1 MAKVAPPEELARVDH
16 APPKKGW
23 MDMPV
28 ELKEGRWCYGSKPKD
43 HEVIGLPNPRT
54 WSPGDE
60 DWKLP
65 ENWQE
70 IFLEGMRERLDKF
83 RSFRIFMDIC
93 VRCGACADKC
103 HFYIGSGDPKNMP
116 VLRAELLRSI
126 YRGEFTAAGKILG
139 KLAGG
144 RKLTYDIFKDL
155 FYYFF
160 QCTECRRCSLF
171 CPYGIDTAE
180 VTIIGRELLN
190 LLGCNIDWITGPAA
204 NCYKMGNHLGIQPH
218 AYHSMLEFFCEEV
231 EEITGILPEPSFNR
245 KGAEILFITPS
256 GDVFADPGTFTAMGY
271 LMLFHYLEGIGLDI
285 TWSTYASEG
294 GNFGFFTSHEMMKR
308 LNAKMYAEAKRLGVK
323 WILGGECGHMWRI
336 CNQYMDTMNGPADF
350 LEVPK
355 SPITGTVFDN
365 AESTKMVHLVEFT
378 ADLIKHGK
386 LNLDPS
392 RNDPYKLTFHDSCNT
407 SRGMGFFDEPRYVI
421 QNIANS
427 FHDMP
432 INTIREQTFCCGS
445 GSGLNTDEFMDMRM
459 RGAFPR
465 ANALQYVHDK
475 HDVNM
480 MACICAID
488 RATLTTLCE
497 YWVPDVEVM
506 GIHELVGNALIL
518 EGEKKRTMNLRGEE
532 FPWVEEEEEEEVEE
546 APAEVILEAAEETAE
561 EAAEETAEEPVEEAV
576 EAAEEAAEEPV
587 KEAAE
592 EVEETAEEPVKE
604 AAVEEEAEGEK

>member
-1 MAKVAPPEELARVDH
+1 MSKVAPPEELAKVDH
-16 APPKKGW
+16 TPPKKGW

-43 HEVIGLPNPRT
+43 HEVLGLPNPRS

-83 RSFRIFMDIC
+83 RSFRLFMDIC

-103 HFYIGSGDPKNMP
+103 HFFIGSGDPKNMP

-126 YRGEFTAAGKILG
+126 YRGEFTTAGKVLG

-144 RKLTYDIFKDL
+144 RKLTYDVFKDL
-155 FYYFF
+155 FYYLF
-160 QCTECRRCSLF
+160 QCTECRRCSLY

-180 VTIIGRELLN
+180 VTMIGRELLN
-190 LLGCNIDWITGPAA
+190 LLGCNIDWIAGPVA
-204 NCYKMGNHLGIQPH
+204 NCYRTGNHLGIQPH
-218 AYHSMLEFFCEEV
+218 AYHSMVEFFCEEI
-231 EEITGILPEPSFNR
+231 EEITGILPEPSLNR

-256 GDVFADPGTFTAMGY
+256 GDIFADPGTFTAMGY
-271 LMLFHYLEGIGLDI
+271 LMLFHYLEGLGLDI

-294 GNFGFFTSHEMMKR
+294 GNFGSFTSHEMMKR
-308 LNAKMYAEAKRLGVK
+308 LNSKMYAEAKRLGVK
-323 WILGGECGHMWRI
+323 WIIGGECGHMWRV
-336 CNQYMDTMNGPADF
+336 CNQYMDTMTGPADF

-355 SPITGTVFDN
+355 SPITGTVFEN
-365 AESTKMVHLVEFT
+365 AKSHKMIHLVEFT

-386 LNLDPS
+386 LNLDMS
-392 RNDPYKLTFHDSCNT
+392 RNDQYKLTFHDSCNPA
-407 SRGMGFFDEPRYVI
+407 RGMGFFDEPRYVI
-421 QNIANS
+421 QNVANN
-427 FHDMP
+427 FNEMP

-459 RGAFPR
+459 RGALPR

-475 HDVNM
+475 HDVNT

-497 YWVPDVEVM
+497 YWVPDVEVI

-518 EGEKKRTMNLRGEE
+518 EGEKKRTMNLRAEE

-561 EAAEETAEEPVEEAV
+561 ETAEEVAED
-576 EAAEEAAEEPV
+576 AA
-587 KEAAE
+587 
-592 EVEETAEEPVKE
+592 EETAEEPVKE
-604 AAVEEEAEGEK
+604 AAEEEAEGEK